1 LGRASENGNGHA
13 RALRQGWCAVDAT
26 VVAARAVDVTKVYG
40 RGDTAVRALDGVSLE
55 VRTGRFVA
63 IMGPSGSGKSTLLH
77 CLAGLDRVTSGQVFL
92 EDQEISALSEK
103 DLTLVRRAKMGFV
116 FQSYNLIPMLDA
128 RENILLPLRLAGR
141 EPDHAWFDRVVDTV
155 RLRDRLAHRPD
166 ELSGG
171 QQQRV
176 AVARALVSR
185 PAVIFADEPTGNL
198 DSRASGDL
206 LDFISTA
213 VDEFGQTVVMVTHDP
228 LGASRAERVV
238 FLVDGKIVNE
248 MTKPTPDKILDHM
261 KELGD

>member
-1 LGRASENGNGHA
+1 
-13 RALRQGWCAVDAT
+13 
-26 VVAARAVDVTKVYG
+26 
-40 RGDTAVRALDGVSLE
+40 
-55 VRTGRFVA
+55 
-63 IMGPSGSGKSTLLH
+63 MGPSGSGKSTLLH

-103 DLTLVRRAKMGFV
+103 DLTLVRREKMGFV
-116 FQSYNLIPMLDA
+116 FQAYNLIPMLDA
-128 RENILLPLRLAGR
+128 RENVLLPLRLAGR
-141 EPDHAWFDRVVDTV
+141 EPDQAWFDRVVDTV

-198 DSRASGDL
+198 DSRASGEL
-206 LDFISTA
+206 LHFIGDA

-238 FLVDGKIVNE
+238 FLVDGKIVDE

-261 KELGD
+261 KELGV